1 MVVGLFHSPSD
12 SLQTFSRNV
21 LFNTVDWRISFA
33 SVNQVCPLTM
43 EIAISNSDM
52 SETDPGEVVSM
63 IQTNSDVSETDPGE
77 VMSIIQT
84 NSDMSE
90 TDPGEEVMSIIQALH
105 IRGVK
110 DKDMQKVIAGVLE
123 NYEVKEWEGFLAAGP
138 NALNAIG
145 QCFFVALS
153 GNAGQIYQK
162 KDKTMY
168 ASLAILLTYHEIK
181 LIIYPQHQSGRPADK
196 PHQMLR
202 PWTRNLSG
210 C

>member
-52 SETDPGEVVSM
+52 SETDPGEV
-63 IQTNSDVSETDPGE
+63 
-77 VMSIIQT
+77 MSIIQT

-90 TDPGEEVMSIIQALH
+90 TDPGEVMSIIQALH